1 MWCVSQESDDAD
13 GADEASKRSVIWLMH
28 WLEQE
33 YDEKKVPT
41 PTSMLLASKAPF
53 CHIGIC
59 I

>member
-41 PTSMLLASKAPF
+41 PTSMLLA
-53 CHIGIC
+53 
-59 I
+59 